1 MDDQPERK
9 RVVVHRPEPPSDE
22 RKPQLTKDEVRAL
35 LTVTEVT
42 HRPWGR
48 VARRGA
54 IAAVAT
60 TLLSLLLDTWLGWW
74 SIPLLVVLAIAW
86 TVRPL
91 IQQSRGGW
99 T

>member
-1 MDDQPERK
+1 MGDQPERK

-22 RKPQLTKDEVRAL
+22 GKPQLTKDEVRAL
-35 LTVTEVT
+35 LAVTKVT
-42 HRPWGR
+42 RRPWGR

-54 IAAVAT
+54 IAFVLT
-60 TLLSLLLDTWLGWW
+60 TLLSLLLDSWIGWW
-74 SIPLLVVLAIAW
+74 SIPVLAVLAIAW

-91 IQQSRGGW
+91 LQQSRDGW